1 MSNVNTTET
10 MEICKN
16 SNSKSNDNWDSKQ
29 MAR

>member
-16 SNSKSNDNWDSKQ
+16 SNSKSNDNWDSKTDG
-29 MAR
+29 